1 MEAEIFYFSGT
12 GNSLV
17 IARDIAIRLDAREI
31 PIASLIDKVTVR
43 SDADAVGIVFPVHN
57 VVNGGV
63 PAIVRRFVAAL
74 QTRDDAYIFAVCSCG
89 AGSGDALPHIAE
101 ILQTTGRKLAAGF
114 TVKMPFNCPPF
125 TGKAAQAQRFQ
136 EWHKTLEEVC
146 ETVTANQQSE
156 INEIHPLVKGTVY
169 PVGVLMKRSIL
180 KNYRKLAQDN
190 SLDFDE
196 AVRYSDR
203 SYEVDDKCNGCGIC
217 AGICPVD
224 NIEMADERPVWLHR
238 CESCLTCLVWCPRAA
253 ISGGILSGW
262 EERYHHPRVKLKD
275 MLQQKTR

>member
-43 SDADAVGIVFPVHN
+43 SDADVVGIVFPVHN
-57 VVNGGV
+57 VANGGV
-63 PAIVRRFVAAL
+63 PAIVRRFAAAL
-74 QTRDDAYIFAVCSCG
+74 QTRYDAYIFAVCSCG
-89 AGSGDALPHIAE
+89 AGSGEALPNIAK
-101 ILQTTGRKLAAGF
+101 ILQTTGQKLAAGF

-125 TGKAAQAQRFQ
+125 TDRAAQAQRFQ
-136 EWHKTLEEVC
+136 EWHKILEEVC
-146 ETVTANQQSE
+146 ATVMDYRE
-156 INEIHPLVKGTVY
+156 IEIKEFNAIIKGAVLPL
-169 PVGVLMKRSIL
+169 GVLMQRSIL

-196 AVRYSDR
+196 AVRHSDR
-203 SYEVDDKCNGCGIC
+203 SYEVDDKCDGCGIC

-224 NIEMADERPVWLHR
+224 NIAMADERPAWRHR
-238 CESCLTCLVWCPRAA
+238 CESCLACLVWCPRTA
-253 ISGGILSGW
+253 ISGGILSGR